1 MLLAR
6 ASTRWQEIRASRVR
20 RNIPLW
26 KLNCGES
33 DISIASWYEEKTGRG
48 TANQSDSVQ
57 WIDPVFV
64 RAKQDGQ
71 RTFFFLCIAERGGN
85 SRGGDHSGKQI
96 EYSVCLG
103 DTLELPAEEWLEVLR
118 KSPTF
123 RSVSFKEVLKVVE
136 KYATAHGFRP
146 NTLAGLREAA
156 RGTKR
161 ARPSASSERRSQG
174 DERIAALRLLGL
186 PPGASDHAIELAF
199 RKAARRHHPD
209 AGGDPAKFRS
219 IVNARDFLLGRDPRP
234 GELA

>member
-1 MLLAR
+1 
-6 ASTRWQEIRASRVR
+6 
-20 RNIPLW
+20 
-26 KLNCGES
+26 
-33 DISIASWYEEKTGRG
+33 
-48 TANQSDSVQ
+48 
-57 WIDPVFV
+57 VFV

-85 SRGGDHSGKQI
+85 SGGGDHSGKQI

-118 KSPTF
+118 KSPIF

-156 RGTKR
+156 HGTKR
-161 ARPSASSERRSQG
+161 TRPSVSSERRSQG
-174 DERIAALRLLGL
+174 DERVAALRVLGL
-186 PPGASDHAIELAF
+186 APGASEQQIELAF
-199 RKAARRHHPD
+199 RKEARRHHPD
-209 AGGDPAKFRS
+209 VGGDPARFRAV
-219 IVNARDFLLGRDPRP
+219 VNARDFLLGRDSRA